1 MKKLLLIGFMLFQYM
16 SFAQEHAWVYLTDK
30 ENVATSI
37 ANPISILTQNAI
49 ERKATHN
56 IPIDERDVPVN
67 ENYISQLKVQTGI
80 TVMAKSKWF
89 NAVYV
94 IGLETDNISVL
105 ADLDFVASID
115 FADKSLNSE
124 SRVALSNNKF
134 EIEESLIDFEYG
146 SALNQVEMIG
156 VDHLHVSDY
165 TGEGIVIAVLDAG
178 FPNVNTMDAFQRL
191 RDNDDLLGGYDF
203 VGRNDDVFEFT
214 GNEHGTRVLSDM
226 AGFIQDEFV
235 GTAPDASYYLFRT
248 EDSAGE
254 MPVEESYWVE
264 AAERADSLG
273 VHIINSSLGYR
284 VFENENYSYTPSDMD
299 GNTAFITKGANIA
312 NEKGILVVNSAGNSG
327 GNEWQI
333 VGAPA
338 DASGVFSIGAV
349 DFEGNYAPFSSQGNA
364 SQPTQ
369 KPDVVAR
376 GAAAAVVNSSNV
388 IINNSGTSFSSPIM
402 AGAIASLWQ
411 ALPDATNEEIK
422 QFVRMSAS
430 QFNTPDFFLGFGI
443 PNFELALEIGLSL
456 EEEEFVRFK
465 VFPNPVSNI
474 LNIQIPT
481 SAEPTNLK
489 IYNVLGK
496 LVLEKNIIQ
505 SETKLD
511 LSSMASGVYMMSFE
525 SNKGSKTFKLIKS

>member
-1 MKKLLLIGFMLFQYM
+1 MKKLLFLSIVLLQCI
-16 SFAQEHAWVYLTDK
+16 SFAQEEHAWVYLSDK
-30 ENVATSI
+30 ENVASSI

-49 ERKATHN
+49 DRKAAFN

-67 ENYISQLKVQTGI
+67 ENYITQLKNQNGI

-94 IGLETDNISVL
+94 VGLEVDINALTT
-105 ADLDFVASID
+105 LDFVESID
-115 FADKSLNSE
+115 FADQSLNAD
-124 SRVALSNNKF
+124 SRVALQNNKF
-134 EIEESLIDFEYG
+134 EVEETFVNFVYG
-146 SALNQVEMIG
+146 NAQNQIEMIG
-156 VDHLHVSDY
+156 VDHLHLSDY
-165 TGEGIVIAVLDAG
+165 TGEGIIIAVLDSG

-191 RDNDDLLGGYDF
+191 RDNGDLLGGYDF
-203 VGRNDDVFEFT
+203 VDRNEDVFEFA

-226 AGFIQDEFV
+226 AGFIEDEFV

-248 EDSAGE
+248 EDTFNE
-254 MPVEESYWVE
+254 MPFEESYWVE

-284 VFENENYSYTPSDMD
+284 VFDNPNYSYTPNDMN
-299 GNTAFITKGANIA
+299 GNTAFVAKGANIA

-327 GNEWQI
+327 ASSWQT

-349 DFEGNYAPFSSQGNA
+349 DSEGNYASFSSQGTA
-364 SQPTQ
+364 IQPTQ
-369 KPDVVAR
+369 KPDVVAQ
-376 GAAAAVVNSSNV
+376 GEAAAVVNSNNV
-388 IINNSGTSFSSPIM
+388 IINNNGTSFSSPIM

-422 QFVRMSAS
+422 QYVRMSAS
-430 QFNTPDFFLGFGI
+430 QFNTPDFFLGYGI
-443 PNFELALEIGLSL
+443 PNLEMALEIGLSL
-456 EEEEFVRFK
+456 SEEEFVQFK
-465 VFPNPVSNI
+465 VFPNPATHI
-474 LNIQIPT
+474 INIQIPT
-481 SAEPTNLK
+481 QTEATNLR

-496 LVLEKNIIQ
+496 LVLEKELTN

-511 LSSMASGVYMMSFE
+511 ISSMASGLYMMSFNSE
-525 SNKGSKTFKLIKS
+525 KGSKTFKLIKS